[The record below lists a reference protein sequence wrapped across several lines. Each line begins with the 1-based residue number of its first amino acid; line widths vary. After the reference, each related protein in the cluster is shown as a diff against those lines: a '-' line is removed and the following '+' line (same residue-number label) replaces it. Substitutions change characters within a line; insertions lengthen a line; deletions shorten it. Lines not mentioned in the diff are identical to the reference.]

1 LEISVVAGDVARTQ
15 ADAIVVSL
23 FEGVERL
30 EGATAT
36 ADKALDGAIAGL
48 IEQGEVKGKLN
59 EVTIIHSLGK
69 VPARIVAVVGLGKQ
83 SEFTLDRVRGAAGEF
98 CRALRRSN
106 CQRLATVVHGA
117 GVGGVEPEAASQ
129 AIVEG
134 ALLGLYT
141 FRRHMTKEPDFKDVA
156 GLILVEKEAR
166 KAGALK
172 RGCARGKTI
181 AEAAYLARDLINE
194 PSNYKTP
201 TDLAR
206 VAGDL
211 AKAHGLGLAVLDS
224 GQMEKEGMGALL
236 GVARGSCQP
245 PKLIVLSYKGDK
257 TSSKALGF
265 VGKGITF
272 DSGGISIKPSE
283 GMDEMK
289 GDMAG
294 AAVVMAAVSA
304 ISRLKLKVNVT
315 AVAPATENLP
325 GGNATK
331 PGDVLK
337 ALSGKTIEVANTDA
351 EGRLIMA
358 DALSYAVKQG
368 LSPLVDVAT
377 LTGACH
383 VALGSVCSGLF
394 ANNQELA
401 DKVIKAGT
409 EAGERLWQMPMYE
422 EYKEQN
428 KSEVADLKNSGGRW
442 GGAITAARF
451 LAEFV
456 GDTSWVHLDIAGTF
470 MSDKERAYLVKGA
483 TGVGVRTLVNL
494 ALNWNK

>member
-1 LEISVVAGDVARTQ
+1 
-15 ADAIVVSL
+15 
-23 FEGVERL
+23 
-30 EGATAT
+30 
-36 ADKALDGAIAGL
+36 
-48 IEQGEVKGKLN
+48 
-59 EVTIIHSLGK
+59 
-69 VPARIVAVVGLGKQ
+69 
-83 SEFTLDRVRGAAGEF
+83 
-98 CRALRRSN
+98 
-106 CQRLATVVHGA
+106 
-117 GVGGVEPEAASQ
+117 
-129 AIVEG
+129 
-134 ALLGLYT
+134 
-141 FRRHMTKEPDFKDVA
+141 
-156 GLILVEKEAR
+156 
-166 KAGALK
+166 
-172 RGCARGKTI
+172 
-181 AEAAYLARDLINE
+181 
-194 PSNYKTP
+194 
-201 TDLAR
+201 
-206 VAGDL
+206 
-211 AKAHGLGLAVLDS
+211 
-224 GQMEKEGMGALL
+224 
-236 GVARGSCQP
+236 
-245 PKLIVLSYKGDK
+245 
-257 TSSKALGF
+257 
-265 VGKGITF
+265 
-272 DSGGISIKPSE
+272 
-283 GMDEMK
+283 MDEMK

-351 EGRLIMA
+351 EGRLILA